1 MPFDSS
7 AKGKLLYKLES
18 EDSMHLVWFDSC
30 CARPLRFATARIRC
44 LQLQG
49 AGTMRSV
56 IRVLVGFPAPRKFLL
71 DNPAADVS
79 DPAPQPPRTA
89 PTGLDLRSAHSY
101 TCDSEFPLATEQ
113 STPRLQA
120 DAQRADER
128 RRSAQHG
135 GVRSIGWLG
144 LGRSAFNAL

>member
-1 MPFDSS
+1 M
-7 AKGKLLYKLES
+7 
-18 EDSMHLVWFDSC
+18 
-30 CARPLRFATARIRC
+30 
-44 LQLQG
+44 
-49 AGTMRSV
+49 
-56 IRVLVGFPAPRKFLL
+56 RVLAGLPAPRKFLL

-89 PTGLDLRSAHSY
+89 PTGRDLRSADSY
-101 TCDSEFPLATEQ
+101 TYDSEFPAATEQ
-113 STPRLQA
+113 RTPCLRA

-144 LGRSAFNAL
+144 ARLDLPTTVRA